1 MYLLLIVLPLIVL
14 TGCSHEEP
22 KPQPQPCPYKNQSD
36 CKERDILQIKS
47 NLYINS
53 LKEHQNC
60 VVARYPLEK
69 QNCGQMPQWKDFK

>member
-22 KPQPQPCPYKNQSD
+22 KPQPCPYNNQSD

-47 NLYINS
+47 DLYLNS
-53 LKEHQNC
+53 LEAHQNC

-69 QNCGQMPQWKDFK
+69 QNCGQTPQWKDFK